1 MSAADTATDR
11 EAITAAVQLYIDGSA
26 DGDVE
31 KLKQTFDERAWM
43 FGTLGRERVDMPI
56 TSMIEMVAAQPMNAA
71 GTYEANITAVV
82 STGDAAT
89 ATVEE
94 TGCWGAVSFVDYFL
108 LSRTDGTWK
117 IVAKSFAH
125 TGGDMPMG

>member
-1 MSAADTATDR
+1 MSATDTATER

-31 KLKQTFDERAWM
+31 KLKQAFDERAWM
-43 FGTLGRERVDMPI
+43 FGKLGEERVDMPI

-71 GTYEANITAVV
+71 GTYEAKITAVV

-94 TGCWGAVSFVDYFL
+94 SGCWGAVSFVDYFL
-108 LSRTDGTWK
+108 LSRMDGTWK
-117 IVAKSFAH
+117 ILAKSFAH
-125 TGGDMPMG
+125 TDGEMPTG

>member
-43 FGTLGRERVDMPI
+43 FGTLGEERVDMPI
-56 TSMIEMVAAQPMNAA
+56 TSMIEMVAAQPMNVA

-125 TGGDMPMG
+125 TGGEMPTG

>member
-1 MSAADTATDR
+1 MSGTKTATDR

-26 DGDVE
+26 DGDAE
-31 KLKQTFDERAWM
+31 KLKQAFDGRAWM
-43 FGTLGRERVDMPI
+43 FGSLGGERVDMPI
-56 TSMIEMVAAQPMNAA
+56 TSMIEMVAKQPMNVA
-71 GTYEANITAVV
+71 GNYEAAITAVA

-94 TGCWGAVSFVDYFL
+94 SGCWGAVSFVDYFL
-108 LSRTDGTWK
+108 LSRIDGIWR

-125 TGGDMPMG
+125 TGGEMPAS